1 MNRLRRSR
9 FIKFIAGILSVLL
22 CAAIVLNVVGTIILM
37 DENLYY
43 ATRQQLQ
50 QKVYSYIYEYT
61 ASDLMRYLNR
71 IEDMN
76 TIDSS
81 YDNYNDSEIQLYR
94 SKYSQEN
101 SNIYF
106 EIRDENGHLL
116 LNNESRG
123 NEDIFIFSK
132 VFINHYNAYGYN
144 GGWYVKGD
152 SYREEVSYT
161 SADEAMVTVQTTLYS
176 NGSSEIVHP
185 ESESILYPEEIYEE
199 EYAEGDM
206 SATEEI
212 ISVEPE
218 TVKPQTPALSADK
231 NDYLLKEYEITN
243 SYSGNTIEL
252 HYYYT
257 DEISQ
262 PILDYCKEF
271 LQSLPYDITEFAFRQ
286 DEYYVEIFD
295 DYEDGYYTEVWPV
308 FSANDAVPAT
318 SFTTKLLTDGDE
330 TELTYTYRGSLI
342 LSEFRD
348 RLKYICLAE
357 KISDD
362 IQSYSYMQKG
372 NSQLIVTVNVPVYS
386 AYVKDIYFY
395 AECLVDAAMNYK
407 SNIVEITLLYAAG
420 LLICLIYIFWSAGYI
435 PHREKPVARGLH
447 AIPFDLYLV
456 LSVLAGIGCAG
467 MMCTYDELFIM
478 LGCCGLV
485 FIGLFFIYTLPVRI
499 RAKKLRSNNLI
510 TYLCRAVKKA
520 VSVTN
525 EATRSRLAI
534 AVCVLIFV
542 AITICEIIAFLIF
555 NDTDAATITLL
566 IAIVEIPLIIAA
578 LVVLTALHNGARAI
592 SKGDITYRIDKSFLI
607 GPFRRHAEYLNS
619 INDAVNRAVDERMR
633 SESLKTELITNVSHD
648 LKTPLTS
655 IVNYIDLLKK
665 TDVTDSKALEYIE
678 VIDRQSQ
685 RLKKLTVDIVEASKA
700 ATGNVEVKLEK
711 TALNVMLLQTH
722 GEYSEKLEEKNLS
735 LVDEIPEKE
744 IFITADGRLLWRV
757 IDNLMNN
764 ICKYSMPG
772 TRVYLTLWENNGR
785 AFISFRNISKNK
797 LNITP
802 ENLTERFVR
811 GDSSR
816 NTEGSGLGLS
826 IAKSLTEIMGG
837 RLSIIIDG
845 DLFKVTLAFPS
856 IDAPAATDE
865 NEEEA

>member
-76 TIDSS
+76 TIDGGHH
-81 YDNYNDSEIQLYR
+81 NYNDSEIQLYR

-106 EIRDENGHLL
+106 EIRDEYGHLL

-123 NEDIFIFSK
+123 NEDVFVFSQ
-132 VFINHYNAYGYN
+132 VFKNHYNAYGYN

-152 SYREEVSYT
+152 SYREAVSYT
-161 SADEAMVTVQTTLYS
+161 SPEDVIVTEQTTVYE
-176 NGSSEIVHP
+176 NGTIEIVHP
-185 ESESILYPEEIYEE
+185 EYESTTYPEEYYEE
-199 EYAEGDM
+199 EYAENELN
-206 SATEEI
+206 ATE
-212 ISVEPE
+212 VLTTLVPR
-218 TVKPQTPALSADK
+218 TPAPSGDK
-231 NDYLLKEYEITN
+231 NDYNIQEYEITN
-243 SYSGNTIEL
+243 SYSGNTVEL

-271 LQSLPYDITEFAFRQ
+271 LQSLPYNITEFSFRQ
-286 DEYYVEIFD
+286 DEYYVEI
-295 DYEDGYYTEVWPV
+295 YEESEDEYNTEIWPT
-308 FSANDAVPAT
+308 FGANDAVPAT
-318 SFTTKLLTDGDE
+318 TFTTKLLTDGNE

-407 SNIVEITLLYAAG
+407 SNIVAITLLYAAG

-447 AIPFDLYLV
+447 AIPFDLYVV
-456 LSVLAGIGCAG
+456 LTALACVGCAG
-467 MMCTYDELFIM
+467 MICIYDELFIM
-478 LGCCGLV
+478 LGSFGLV
-485 FIGLFFIYTLPVRI
+485 FIALFFIYTLPVRI
-499 RAKKLRSNNLI
+499 RAGKLRSNNLI
-510 TYLCRAVKKA
+510 TYLYRAIKKSA
-520 VSVTN
+520 AVTN
-525 EATRSRLAI
+525 EATHSRLAI
-534 AVCVLIFV
+534 VLCVLVFV
-542 AITICEIIAFLIF
+542 IITIFEIILFIIC
-555 NDTDAATITLL
+555 NETNAATITLL
-566 IAIVEIPLIIAA
+566 IAIGEIPLIIAT
-578 LVVLTALHNGARAI
+578 LVILTALHNGARAI

-665 TDVTDSKALEYIE
+665 TDISDRKALEYIE

-700 ATGNVEVKLEK
+700 ATGNVEVNLEK

-722 GEYSEKLEEKNLS
+722 GEYSEKLEEKNLT

-826 IAKSLTEIMGG
+826 IAKSLTDIMGG

-856 IDAPAATDE
+856 IDSPAAMAE
-865 NEEEA
+865 NEAEI